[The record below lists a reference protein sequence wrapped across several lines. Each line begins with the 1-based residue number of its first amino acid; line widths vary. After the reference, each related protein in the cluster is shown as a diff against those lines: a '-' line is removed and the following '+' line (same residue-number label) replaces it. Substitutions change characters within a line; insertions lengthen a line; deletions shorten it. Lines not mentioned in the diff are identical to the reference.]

1 MHYNSKIGLVE
12 TLLKNIRGLNMFKF
26 IKKIFGTQQTRT
38 IKRYMK
44 IVQAI
49 NAQEIAYKS
58 LSDEE
63 LKAKTIEFKERIQQ
77 GETLD
82 SILVEAFAVVKNT
95 CRRLVGTEIHVSG
108 YDQKWDM
115 IPYDVQLLGGIALFN
130 GSIAEMQTG
139 EGKTLTASFPLY
151 LRALTGKPTHLV
163 TVNDYLAERDCQWV
177 GEIFRYHQLS
187 VQALTGKTPVHE
199 RKKVYESD
207 IVYGTASEFGFDYLR
222 DNSMAQSKDEQC
234 QRGHY
239 FALID
244 EVDSILIDEA
254 RTPLI
259 ISGPSHQT
267 FQMYAELQSP
277 VQEIVKKQRDFCN
290 KLASESFKTLSDL
303 NLIEERQEAIKWTK
317 DLEEQSKSALRQLW
331 VVSKGM
337 PKHKIVK
344 RIKENPD
351 LRVKL
356 EQVETYFYAEP
367 NREEK
372 ATMLAELFI
381 VVDERSHDFELTD
394 KGIHAWEAL
403 KMGTSQDDFT
413 MIDLGHEYAKIE
425 NSPFSDEQKV
435 AQKVHLREQDAKRK
449 ERAHN
454 VRQLFRAHLMM
465 EKDVDYIVHER
476 KIIIIDENTG
486 RPQPG
491 RRFSDGLHQAI
502 EAKENL
508 EIQQETQTYATI
520 TLQNYF
526 RMYDTLAGMTGTAM
540 TEAFEFKEIYKLNV
554 LEIPTH
560 KKCIRAD
567 ANDEIYMTEREK
579 YQAILKEIQ
588 EVHSKGRPILIG
600 TESVDISE
608 KLSRILKQ
616 AKLNHH
622 VLNAKQNDKEAE
634 VIAEAGRHGAI
645 TVSTNMAGRGTD
657 IKLDGEALK
666 SGGLHVIG
674 TTRHHSRR
682 IDRQLRGRSA
692 RGGDPGSSKFYVSFE
707 DSLMRLFASPNLT
720 QFLQKFRPPEG
731 EPISAPILNK
741 SIETAQKRI
750 EQRNYSMRKHTLE
763 YDDVMNKQRQ
773 EVYAFRNSLLHDED
787 IFSLIFFDIIHPLCE
802 TIAEKHFNGK
812 ITQESLESYIQM
824 ITMRFPIRI
833 DNRAFI
839 EKATSL
845 NKVIYLTFKE
855 ISNILKR
862 KLELQAQMI
871 ALVQEA
877 TGKQIEPK
885 TILQDVIRNLLI
897 RIVDRKW
904 QDHLLSIDHLRNEVG
919 IRAVGQKDP
928 LQEFKQE
935 AFHLFADF
943 TNQLN
948 YAFSNG
954 LFGFEMMLPQSEELK
969 KSIERVQSYKIPKRY
984 LDLDSIQ
991 EIENHSS

>member
-1 MHYNSKIGLVE
+1 
-12 TLLKNIRGLNMFKF
+12 MFKL

-38 IKRYMK
+38 IKRYSK

-49 NAQEIAYKS
+49 NEQELAYQQ
-58 LSDEE
+58 LSDDEI
-63 LKAKTIEFKERIQQ
+63 KAKTLEFKERIQS
-77 GETLD
+77 GEP
-82 SILVEAFAVVKNT
+82 VENLIVEGYAVVKNT

-108 YDQKWDM
+108 YNQKWDM
-115 IPYDVQLLGGIALFN
+115 IPYDVQILGAIALFH
-130 GSIAEMQTG
+130 GSIAEMHTG

-151 LRALTGKPTHLV
+151 LRALTGKPVHLV
-163 TVNDYLAERDCQWV
+163 TVNDYLAERDCSWV
-177 GEIFRYHQLS
+177 GEIFRFHNLN

-199 RKKVYESD
+199 RKSVYEAD

-222 DNSMAQSKDEQC
+222 DNSMAQSKDDQV

-259 ISGPSHQT
+259 ISGPSHQS
-267 FQMYAELQSP
+267 FQMYSELSSP
-277 VQEIVKKQRDFCN
+277 VSEIVKKQRDFCN
-290 KLASESFKTLSDL
+290 KLASDALKTLTEL
-303 NLIEERQEAIKWTK
+303 NLIEEKEEAIKWTK
-317 DLEEQSKSALRQLW
+317 DLVEKTKSSIQQLW
-331 VVSKGM
+331 MVSKGM
-337 PKHKIVK
+337 PRHKILK

-356 EQVETYFYAEP
+356 EALETFYYAEP

-372 ATMLAELFI
+372 HDKLALLYI
-381 VVDERSHDFELTD
+381 VVDERGSDFELTD
-394 KGIHAWEAL
+394 KGIHAWAEL
-403 KMGTSQDDFT
+403 NLNTSQDDFT
-413 MIDLGHEYAKIE
+413 MLDLGHEYAKIE
-425 NSPFSDEQKV
+425 QSSSLSEEQKV
-435 AQKVHLREQDAKRK
+435 AKKMHVQELDAKRK
-449 ERAHN
+449 EKAHN

-465 EKDVDYIVHER
+465 EKDVDYIIHEE
-476 KIIIIDENTG
+476 KIVIIDENTG

-526 RMYDTLAGMTGTAM
+526 RLFEKLAGMTGTAM
-540 TEAFEFKEIYKLNV
+540 TEAFEFKEIYKLQV

-560 KKCIRAD
+560 KPCLRKD
-567 ANDEIYMTEREK
+567 SNDEIYMTEREK

-588 EVHSKGRPILIG
+588 SIHSQGRPILIG

-608 KLSRILKQ
+608 KLSRILRQ
-616 AKLNHH
+616 AKLNHS

-634 VIAEAGRHGAI
+634 VIAQAGKHSAI

-657 IKLDGEALK
+657 IKLDPEALQA
-666 SGGLHVIG
+666 GGLHVIG

-731 EPISAPILNK
+731 EPISAPILNR

-750 EQRNYSMRKHTLE
+750 EQRNYNMRKHTLE

-773 EVYAFRNSLLHDED
+773 EVYSFRNSILHDED
-787 IFSLIFFDIIHPLCE
+787 IFSLIFFDILHPL
-802 TIAEKHFNGK
+802 AEMLVDKGIQGK
-812 ITQESLESYIQM
+812 FTKENIENFAKSL
-824 ITMRFPIRI
+824 TLRFPIKL
-833 DNRAFI
+833 DLPNFI
-839 EKATSL
+839 EKSTSM
-845 NKVIYLTFKE
+845 NKLIHLTFKE
-855 ISNILKR
+855 ISNLMKR
-862 KLELQAQMI
+862 KLEFQAQVI
-871 ALVQEA
+871 ALIQEA
-877 TGKQIEPK
+877 TGKTVDPK

-904 QDHLLSIDHLRNEVG
+904 QDHLLAIDHLRNEVG

-935 AFHLFADF
+935 AFHLFSEFTEKLKFDF
-943 TNQLN
+943 TH
-948 YAFSNG
+948 G
-954 LFGFEMMLPQSEELK
+954 LFSFEMMLPQSEELK
-969 KSIERVQSYKIPKRY
+969 RSIERVQAFKKPTKY
-984 LDLDSIQ
+984 LDLDLMQ
-991 EIENHSS
+991 ESEQTN